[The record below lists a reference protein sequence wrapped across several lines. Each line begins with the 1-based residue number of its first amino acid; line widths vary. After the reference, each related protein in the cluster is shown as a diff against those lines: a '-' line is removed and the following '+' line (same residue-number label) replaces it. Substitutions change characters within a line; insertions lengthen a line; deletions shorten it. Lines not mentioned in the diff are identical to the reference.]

1 MLIRTMGKKATR
13 GKTPPK
19 EAESTGKYRNFPK
32 HSLEASLVVAQKI
45 QDEMGGK
52 PMNRLLLAD
61 ALGMSPSSSNFR
73 EILSSSYKY
82 GLTEGTEKADEISLS
97 AIGESATGKDAT
109 KRLAALRSAALRS
122 QVFGQFFR
130 DYGNKKIP
138 SAEMLPKVLHSS
150 YAVPKDLTSECAALV
165 DANGRFV
172 EIIREIGGSPHI
184 LLEAEAI
191 KLAKEDAVADA
202 NNNDDGER
210 SEHPGAD
217 AQLTPRPEQPPA
229 TAPSG
234 SQASRTHKPI
244 FVAHGKNKA
253 PLQQLQALLTSFQIP
268 HKVVVDEANLGRPIS
283 QKVRDTLQECGSAI
297 LIFTRDEQF
306 IDKNGVEI
314 WRPSENVI
322 YELGATSYLYGDR
335 IVIFKEKGIHF
346 PTNFQNVGYIE
357 FESNDI
363 QARTADLLK
372 ELIGFG
378 LVRVTPT

>member
-1 MLIRTMGKKATR
+1 MLAGMAKRAGSSKSLAKEIEPAGKR
-13 GKTPPK
+13 
-19 EAESTGKYRNFPK
+19 RNFPK

-61 ALGMSPSSSNFR
+61 ALGLSPSSSNFR
-73 EILSSSYKY
+73 EVLSSSYKY
-82 GLTEGTEKADEISLS
+82 GLTDGTEKADQISLT

-109 KRLAALRSAALRS
+109 KRIAALRSAALRS
-122 QVFGQFFR
+122 PVFGQFFR
-130 DYGNKKIP
+130 DYGNKKVP
-138 SAEMLPKVLHSS
+138 SADMLPKVLHAT
-150 YAVPKDLTSECAALV
+150 YGVPKELTSECATLA

-172 EIIREIGGSPHI
+172 EIIREIGGSAHI
-184 LLEAEAI
+184 LLEAEVA
-191 KLAKEDAVADA
+191 KLAQIESAP
-202 NNNDDGER
+202 DGE
-210 SEHPGAD
+210 SQDKVPEVVVA
-217 AQLTPRPEQPPA
+217 TPTEPLLSPESPTA
-229 TAPSG
+229 TSP
-234 SQASRTHKPI
+234 SQASRPHKPI

-253 PLQQLQALLTSFQIP
+253 PLQQLQALLTTFQIP

-306 IDKNGVEI
+306 TDKNGIEI
-314 WRPSENVI
+314 WRPSENVV

-335 IVIFKEKGIHF
+335 IVIFKERGIHF
-346 PTNFQNVGYIE
+346 PTNFQNIGYIE